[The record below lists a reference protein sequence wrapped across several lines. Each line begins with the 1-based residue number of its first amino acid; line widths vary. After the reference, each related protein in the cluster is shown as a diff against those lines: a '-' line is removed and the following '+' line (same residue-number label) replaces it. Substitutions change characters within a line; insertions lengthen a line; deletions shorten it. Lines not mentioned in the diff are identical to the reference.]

1 MITCQ
6 FLRLSGCI
14 KRVLKYNCLQYNF
27 HMLFL
32 SIVIISQEQENC
44 SDLAVSYVNYNIA
57 STCILGFTW
66 KNDSLEK
73 RNSHPNPHPSKKI
86 PGLSNSLVE
95 SSSLFTKQSQY
106 TVIVMLLLPPPP
118 PPVNAMH
125 QVRFTV

>member
-1 MITCQ
+1 
-6 FLRLSGCI
+6 
-14 KRVLKYNCLQYNF
+14 
-27 HMLFL
+27 MLFL

-57 STCILGFTW
+57 STCRLGFTW

-73 RNSHPNPHPSKKI
+73 RNSHPNQHPSIKKI

-106 TVIVMLLLPPPP
+106 TVIVMLLLPLP
-118 PPVNAMH
+118 PPVNAVH